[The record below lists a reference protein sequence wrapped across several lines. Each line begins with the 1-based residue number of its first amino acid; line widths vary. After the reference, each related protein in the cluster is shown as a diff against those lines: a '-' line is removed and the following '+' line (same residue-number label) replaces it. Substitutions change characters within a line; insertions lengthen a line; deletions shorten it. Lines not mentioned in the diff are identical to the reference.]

1 MTRVLVVVPCFNEQA
16 SVGRVV
22 AEVKTHLPEADV
34 LVVDDCS
41 SDGTLIAAQ
50 AAGAEVVSL
59 CVNLGVGGAM
69 RVGYRYA
76 DEHGYDVVLQVDGDG
91 QHDSAVARPLLDAV
105 ANGAD
110 LVIGA
115 RFAGTGDYDVR
126 GPRRWSMRLLAAV
139 LSRRTGVRLTD
150 TTSGFRAASPR
161 ATRLFARHYA
171 AEYLGDTIEAIVLAS
186 KAGLVIE
193 QVPVAMRART
203 TGRPSAGSWRAV
215 LYLGRVVLAL
225 VLSSVRRFPSQVDA

>member
-1 MTRVLVVVPCFNEQA
+1 MTRVLVVVPCFNEQD

-22 AEVKTHLPEADV
+22 AEIQTHLPEAAV

-41 SDGTLIAAQ
+41 TDGTRAAAQ
-50 AAGAEVVSL
+50 AAGADVVPL

-76 DEHGYDVVLQVDGDG
+76 DEHDYDVVLQVDGDG
-91 QHDSAVARPLLDAV
+91 QHDSALARPLLAAV
-105 ANGAD
+105 MNGAD

-126 GPRRWSMRLLAAV
+126 GARRWSMRLLAAV

-150 TTSGFRAASPR
+150 TTSGFRATSRR

-225 VLSSVRRFPSQVDA
+225 VLSSVRRFPSQVEA